1 MEKLQPILNK
11 LKGALD
17 HLEKIVLGVVLL
29 AVAVTSVLKLLSA
42 RGELDAV
49 NKAAGV
55 ITFGGQMRQP
65 EDIDKFAKLVLTSR
79 EDPPAI
85 NLDGTNHLVFNAAKW
100 SRIINNGVTN
110 VFRDSQELPLGI
122 SALRVTEIR
131 EVRLL
136 ITPKIQF
143 NRSPAQLGENN
154 MRYRFEAIDE
164 YPSMF
169 VSLHEYMAYWRKSP
183 NWRSYAEYNTPRMQS
198 FMPQKRPF
206 PPNTK
211 ALSPNLQPHALRKLS
226 ALHLFNDGLVRQHP
240 DWFVGF
246 RFTAATKASKIED
259 VICTLDIIHG
269 LPGGG
274 LVTNKN
280 RVAKHNQPISF
291 IRGYEADLFFQT
303 KFTAQPMEWK
313 DCRVGRL
320 FSVDGEVFR
329 ILKVTPDLVQLISDQ
344 GFGGNGK
351 IHDKPFRRP
360 GSIQVRPGLNIPVP
374 GGLNIPVPGGGTNA
388 APTNAVP
395 ARSPVTN
402 PPVANPSVVGGQ

>member
-11 LKGALD
+11 LKGVVD
-17 HLEKIVLGVVLL
+17 HLEKVILGVVLL

-49 NKAAGV
+49 NKTAGD

-65 EDIDKFAKLVLTSR
+65 EDVDRFAKLVLTSR

-100 SRIINNGVTN
+100 NRVVTTSVSGTTVTN
-110 VFRDSQELPLGI
+110 VFRDSQDLPLGI
-122 SALRVTEIR
+122 SALRVTDIR
-131 EVRLL
+131 EVRLI
-136 ITPKIQF
+136 ITPKIQM

-164 YPSMF
+164 YPSVF
-169 VSLHEYMAYWRKSP
+169 ASLPVYMQYWKKNP
-183 NWRSYAEYNTPRMQS
+183 NWRQFIKYDSLRLRW
-198 FMPQKRPF
+198 FMPQTHPRASGV
-206 PPNTK
+206 K
-211 ALSPNLQPHALRKLS
+211 ALSNNLQPLPLRRAS
-226 ALHLFNDGLVRQHP
+226 FLHLFNAAELQLHP
-240 DWFVGF
+240 DWYVAF

-291 IRGYEADLFFQT
+291 TRGYEADLFFQT

-313 DCRVGRL
+313 KCRVGRL
-320 FSVDGEVFR
+320 FSIDGEVFR

-351 IHDKPFRRP
+351 IHDKPFGP
-360 GSIQVRPGLNIPVP
+360 GPIQVRPGLNIPVP
-374 GGLNIPVPGGGTNA
+374 GGG
-388 APTNAVP
+388 TNAVP
-395 ARSPVTN
+395 ARPPVTN
-402 PPVANPSVVGGQ
+402 PPVVNPPTVGGQ

>member
-11 LKGALD
+11 LKGVVD
-17 HLEKIVLGVVLL
+17 HLEKIILGVVLL

-49 NKAAGV
+49 NKTAGDL
-55 ITFGGQMRQP
+55 TFGGQMRQP
-65 EDIDKFAKLVLTSR
+65 EDIGRFAKLVRTSR

-100 SRIINNGVTN
+100 NRVINNEVTN
-110 VFRDSQELPLGI
+110 VFRDSPDFPLGI
-122 SALRVTEIR
+122 SALRVTDIR
-131 EVRLL
+131 EVRLI
-136 ITPKIQF
+136 ITPKIQL

-164 YPSMF
+164 YPSVF
-169 VSLHEYMAYWRKSP
+169 ASLPVYMQYWKKNPS
-183 NWRSYAEYNTPRMQS
+183 WRQFIKYDSLRLRR
-198 FMPQKRPF
+198 FMPQTHPRASGV
-206 PPNTK
+206 K
-211 ALSPNLQPHALRKLS
+211 ALSNNLQPLPLRRAS
-226 ALHLFNDGLVRQHP
+226 FLHLFNAAELQLNP
-240 DWFVGF
+240 DWYVAF

-291 IRGYEADLFFQT
+291 TRGYEADLFFQT

-313 DCRVGRL
+313 KCRVGRL
-320 FSVDGEVFR
+320 FSIDGEVFR

-351 IHDKPFRRP
+351 IHDKPFRP
-360 GSIQVRPGLNIPVP
+360 GPIQVRPGLNIPVP
-374 GGLNIPVPGGGTNA
+374 GGG
-388 APTNAVP
+388 TNAVP
-395 ARSPVTN
+395 ARPPVTN
-402 PPVANPSVVGGQ
+402 PPVVNPPTVGGQ

>member
-11 LKGALD
+11 LKGAVD
-17 HLEKIVLGVVLL
+17 HLEKIILGVVLL

-42 RGELDAV
+42 RGELNAA
-49 NKAAGV
+49 NKAAGE
-55 ITFGGQMRQP
+55 ITFSGQMRPP
-65 EDIDKFAKLVLTSR
+65 EDLSRFATLVTNSLKH
-79 EDPPAI
+79 PPAI

-100 SRIINNGVTN
+100 NRVVNNGVTN
-110 VFRDSQELPLGI
+110 VFRDSQDLPLGI

-143 NRSPAQLGENN
+143 NRSPAKLGENN

-164 YPSMF
+164 YPAVFM
-169 VSLHEYMAYWRKSP
+169 SLPVFMQYWRRDP
-183 NWRSYAEYNTPRMQS
+183 NWRSYANYNTPRMQS
-198 FMPQKRPF
+198 FMPQISPRA
-206 PPNTK
+206 PNAK
-211 ALSPNLQPHALRKLS
+211 ALSPNLQPQALRKLS
-226 ALHLFNDGLVRQHP
+226 ALHLFNDGLVRQYP

-246 RFTAATKASKIED
+246 RFTAATKADRIED
-259 VICTLDIIHG
+259 VICTLDIVHG

-274 LVTNKN
+274 MVTNKN

-291 IRGYEADLFFQT
+291 TRGYEADLFFQT

-313 DCRVGRL
+313 DCRVGRR

-329 ILKVTPDLVQLISDQ
+329 ILKVMPDLVQLVSDQ
-344 GFGGNGK
+344 GFGGNRK
-351 IHDKPFRRP
+351 IYDKPFRP
-360 GSIQVRPGLNIPVP
+360 GPIQVRP
-374 GGLNIPVPGGGTNA
+374 GLNIPVPGGGTNA

-395 ARSPVTN
+395 ARPPVTN
-402 PPVANPSVVGGQ
+402 PPVVNPPAVGGQ

>member
-17 HLEKIVLGVVLL
+17 HLEKIILGVVLV
-29 AVAVTSVLKLLSA
+29 AVAVISVFKLLSA
-42 RGELDAV
+42 RGDLEAV
-49 NKAAGV
+49 NKASGGN
-55 ITFGGQMRQP
+55 TFGGQMREP
-65 EDIDKFAKLVLTSR
+65 EDIETFAKLVQTSR

-100 SRIINNGVTN
+100 NRVINNGVTN
-110 VFRDSQELPLGI
+110 VFRDSSNLPLGI

-143 NRSPAQLGENN
+143 NRSPARLGENN

-164 YPSMF
+164 YPTVF
-169 VSLHEYMAYWRKSP
+169 ASLPEYMAYWRKHP
-183 NWRSYAEYNTPRMQS
+183 NWRSFVQYNTPRLQS

-211 ALSPNLQPHALRKLS
+211 ALSPNLQPSTLRKLS
-226 ALHLFNDGLVRQHP
+226 FLHLFGDPQIRQHP

-246 RFTAATKASKIED
+246 RFTAATKADRIED

-291 IRGYEADLFFQT
+291 TRGYEADLYFKT
-303 KFTAQPMEWK
+303 KFTATPMEWK
-313 DCRVGRL
+313 NCRVGRR

-329 ILKVTPDLVQLISDQ
+329 VLKVTPDLVQLVSDM
-344 GFGGNGK
+344 GYGGNRQ
-351 IHDKPFRRP
+351 IYDKPFRAGP
-360 GSIQVRPGLNIPVP
+360 IQVRPGLNIPVP
-374 GGLNIPVPGGGTNA
+374 GGGTNA
-388 APTNAVP
+388 TPTNAVP
-395 ARSPVTN
+395 VTR
-402 PPVANPSVVGGQ
+402 PTVANPPPAGGQ

>member
-17 HLEKIVLGVVLL
+17 HLEKIILGVVLL

-42 RGELDAV
+42 RDELDAV
-49 NKAAGV
+49 NKTAGD

-79 EDPPAI
+79 EDPPEI

-100 SRIINNGVTN
+100 NRIINNGVTN
-110 VFRDSQELPLGI
+110 VFRDSPDLPLGI
-122 SALRVTEIR
+122 SALRVTDIR
-131 EVRLL
+131 EVRLI

-154 MRYRFEAIDE
+154 MRYRFEATDE
-164 YPSMF
+164 YPSVF
-169 VSLHEYMAYWRKSP
+169 ASLPEYMAYWRKSP
-183 NWRSYAEYNTPRMQS
+183 NWRSYAKYDSQRLRR
-198 FMPQKRPF
+198 FMPQKHPRSS
-206 PPNTK
+206 NTK
-211 ALSPNLQPHALRKLS
+211 ALSNNLQPIPLRRAS
-226 ALHLFNDGLVRQHP
+226 FLHLFNDAEIRQHP
-240 DWFVGF
+240 DWYVAF

-291 IRGYEADLFFQT
+291 TRGYEADLFFQT

-313 DCRVGRL
+313 NCRVGRL

-351 IHDKPFRRP
+351 IHDKPFRLGP
-360 GSIQVRPGLNIPVP
+360 IHVRP
-374 GGLNIPVPGGGTNA
+374 GLNIPVPGGGTNA

-395 ARSPVTN
+395 ARPPVTN

>member
-11 LKGALD
+11 LKGAVD
-17 HLEKIVLGVVLL
+17 HLEKIILGVVLL
-29 AVAVTSVLKLLSA
+29 AVAVTSVLKLLAA
-42 RGELDAV
+42 RAELDAA
-49 NKAAGV
+49 NKAAGE

-65 EDIDKFAKLVLTSR
+65 EDINRFAKLVLTSR

-100 SRIINNGVTN
+100 NRIVNNGVTN
-110 VFRDSQELPLGI
+110 VFRDSQDLPLGI

-136 ITPKIQF
+136 VTPKIQLS
-143 NRSPAQLGENN
+143 RAPGQLGENN

-164 YPSMF
+164 YPSVF
-169 VSLHEYMAYWRKSP
+169 ASLPEYMAYWRRDP
-183 NWRSYAEYNTPRMQS
+183 NWKGWDNPKYNTQRMRS

-206 PPNTK
+206 AANTK
-211 ALSPNLQPHALRKLS
+211 ALSPSLQPQALRKLS
-226 ALHLFNDGLVRQHP
+226 ALHLFNDGLVRQYP

-246 RFTAATKASKIED
+246 RFTAATKADRIED
-259 VICTLDIIHG
+259 VICTLDIVHG

-274 LVTNKN
+274 MVTNKN

-291 IRGYEADLFFQT
+291 TRGYEADLFFQT

-313 DCRVGRL
+313 DCRVGRR

-329 ILKVTPDLVQLISDQ
+329 ILTVTPDLVQLVSDQ
-344 GFGGNGK
+344 GFGRNRQ
-351 IHDKPFRRP
+351 IYDKPFRP
-360 GSIQVRPGLNIPVP
+360 GPIQVRPGLNIPVP
-374 GGLNIPVPGGGTNA
+374 GGG
-388 APTNAVP
+388 TNAVP
-395 ARSPVTN
+395 ARPPVVN
-402 PPVANPSVVGGQ
+402 PPAVGGQ